1 MKLGFIGLGTMG
13 AAMAMNILRAGH
25 EVTVWN
31 RTREATKPLADAG
44 AIVADNPEGA
54 CQGEAVMSLLS
65 NEAAIRAVGLDG
77 PLLDK
82 AAPGLVHSL
91 LSTISPALA
100 RELAAAHT
108 ERGLGF
114 ASSQILGRAER
125 ALDGT
130 LTVVAAGPAASI
142 ETMRPIYEVI
152 GSKVVVVGETAEHAA
167 LLKIAANFMMAA
179 SIEVMGEAFALV
191 RKSGLDANVFY
202 DLTADQFPG
211 PIFRNYGRLILDQK
225 YTPPGFSLRLG
236 LKDVDLALGAAT
248 EMKVPMPVA
257 SLVHDQF
264 LQALAHD
271 MGELDWVAIAEVV
284 AAKAGLPSVMKS
296 KG

>member
-13 AAMAMNILRAGH
+13 AAMAMNLVRAGH

-44 AIVADNPEGA
+44 AHVADDPAGA
-54 CQGEAVMSLLS
+54 MQGEAVMSLLA
-65 NEAAIRAVGLDG
+65 NDAAIRAVGLDG

-82 AAPGLVHSL
+82 AAPGVAHSM
-91 LSTISPALA
+91 LSTISPAFA
-100 RELAAAHT
+100 RELAEAHAQ
-108 ERGLGF
+108 RGLGF
-114 ASSQILGRAER
+114 AMSNILGRAEK

-130 LTVVAAGPAASI
+130 LTVIVAGAPAAVK
-142 ETMRPIYEVI
+142 RLQPLYEVI
-152 GSKVVVVGETAEHAA
+152 GSKVTVVSETPEHAA

-191 RKSGLDANVFY
+191 RKSGLDANTFY

-211 PIFRNYGRLILDQK
+211 PIFRNYGRLILDQN

-248 EMKVPMPVA
+248 EMKVPMPIA

-296 KG
+296 K

>member
-1 MKLGFIGLGTMG
+1 M
-13 AAMAMNILRAGH
+13 
-25 EVTVWN
+25 
-31 RTREATKPLADAG
+31 
-44 AIVADNPEGA
+44 
-54 CQGEAVMSLLS
+54 QGDAVMSLLS

-82 AAPGLVHSL
+82 ARPGGAHSL
-91 LSTISPALA
+91 LSTVSPALA
-100 RELAAAHT
+100 RELAEAHAA
-108 ERGLGF
+108 RGLGF

-125 ALDGT
+125 ALAGT
-130 LTVVAAGPAASI
+130 LTVIAAGAPASI
-142 ETMRPIYEVI
+142 ERLRPLYECI
-152 GSKVVVVGETAEHAA
+152 GNKVVVVSETPEHAA

-191 RKSGLDANVFY
+191 RKAGLDANVFY
-202 DLTADQFPG
+202 DLTEDQFPG

-236 LKDVDLALGAAT
+236 LKDVDLALAAAT
-248 EMKVPMPVA
+248 EMRVPMPVA

-284 AAKAGLPSVMKS
+284 AAKAGLPSVMKD
-296 KG
+296 